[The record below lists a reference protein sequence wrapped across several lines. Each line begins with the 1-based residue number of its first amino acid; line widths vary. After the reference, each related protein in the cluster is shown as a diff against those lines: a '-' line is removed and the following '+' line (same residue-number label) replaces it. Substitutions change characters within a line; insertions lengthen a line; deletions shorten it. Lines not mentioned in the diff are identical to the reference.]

1 MVESR
6 NWPRSV
12 ISVSTLWFY
21 IVLEPDDQKPYVFMY
36 LVFKQDDQKPYALYA
51 FDLSQKA

>member
-6 NWPRSV
+6 NWPRNV